1 MPSGKGVRLVLIT
14 AICEGYHAPLPI
26 DHHDNENE
34 MLKALLVFKA
44 TRDYHQQMNSKLS
57 NVFCN

>member
-1 MPSGKGVRLVLIT
+1 MTYQKYDSVCDMPSGKGVSVRLVLIT

-44 TRDYHQQMNSKLS
+44 TRY
-57 NVFCN
+57 